1 MGLLSFIGK
10 LTKAVAP
17 KVIKTIKGL
26 KGSAGKVLKGIK
38 GGAMKVMKGIK
49 AGMRGIL
56 DKMGVKVSGQT
67 TGSVGKETVRGTAR
81 IPKGV
86 KKQMVSGSKKRKKL
100 SGADL
105 EMMEI

>member
-10 LTKAVAP
+10 VTKAIAP

-38 GGAMKVMKGIK
+38 GGALKVMKEIK

-56 DKMGVKVSGQT
+56 NKMGVKMTGQSR
-67 TGSVGKETVRGTAR
+67 GNVGKEVVRGTPR

-86 KKQMVSGSKKRKKL
+86 KKQTVGGSKTRKKL